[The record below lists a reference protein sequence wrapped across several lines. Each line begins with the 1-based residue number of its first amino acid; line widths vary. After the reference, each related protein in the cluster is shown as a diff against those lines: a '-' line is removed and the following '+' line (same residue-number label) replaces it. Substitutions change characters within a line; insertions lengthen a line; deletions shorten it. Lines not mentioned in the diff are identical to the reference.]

1 MVTIDHMRHLSNIL
15 AGFDIRGRCVN
26 YEQHRHL
33 AFYDVELEPGTTV
46 AKLERRTREIALAL
60 KTKTAPIVKVISEKG
75 IVRLHVAT
83 SDADTINLIDM
94 FRSET
99 FPYGMTL
106 PFLLG
111 ENDEGKK
118 LWTDFALHPH
128 TLVAGG
134 TGSGKSVFLHTLIA
148 NASVLNA
155 VGYRDIEVYLADPKK
170 VEFSAYKDPRINS
183 LVREIAEDYNSTL
196 AMLEY
201 IQAEMEARYSAMA
214 KLGVQNIS
222 ECRGAFSYM
231 MVIIDETADL
241 MLYDKKKREFE
252 NIVIKLAQ
260 KARAAGI
267 HIVLA
272 TQRPSRDIL
281 TGTIKANFPARI
293 ACKVSSRVDSQVILD
308 SVGAEHLLGRGDAI
322 IRNHANDSERFQV
335 AYSDPKSIIANYAKF
350 T

>member
-1 MVTIDHMRHLSNIL
+1 MVIIDHMMNLDSILS
-15 AGFDIRGRCVN
+15 GFDIKGRCVN

-33 AFYDVELEPGTTV
+33 AFYDVALDPGTTV
-46 AKLERRTREIALAL
+46 SKLERRTREIALAL
-60 KTKTAPIVKVISEKG
+60 KTKTSPIVKVISEKG
-75 IVRLHVAT
+75 VVRLHVAI
-83 SDADTINLIDM
+83 SNAETINLLDM
-94 FRSET
+94 FRHET
-99 FPYGMTL
+99 FPYNMNL

-111 ENDEGKK
+111 EDDEGKK
-118 LWTDFALHPH
+118 LWTDFSLHPH

-134 TGSGKSVFLHTLIA
+134 TGSGKSVFLHTLIS
-148 NASVLNA
+148 NAAVLKA
-155 VGYRDIEVYLADPKK
+155 AGYRDIEIYLSDPKR
-170 VEFSAYKDPRINS
+170 VEFSAYKDSRINS
-183 LVREIAEDYNSTL
+183 LVREIAEDYNGTL

-222 ECRGAFSYM
+222 ECRGVFSYM

-241 MLYDKKKREFE
+241 MLYDRKRREFE

-322 IRNHANDSERFQV
+322 IRNHDNDSARFQV
-335 AYSDPKSIIANYAKF
+335 AYSDPKTIIANYAKLI
-350 T
+350 